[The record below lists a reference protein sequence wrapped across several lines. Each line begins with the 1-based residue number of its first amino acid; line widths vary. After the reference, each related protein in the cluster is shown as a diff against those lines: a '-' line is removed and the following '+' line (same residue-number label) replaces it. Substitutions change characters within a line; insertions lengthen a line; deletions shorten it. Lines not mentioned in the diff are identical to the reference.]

1 MIGAS
6 IEFSVEI
13 PEVQGR
19 ESTFLA
25 ESVFESCASNAS
37 SPSLFPPFSATAAD
51 ILEDLCA
58 HEPNV
63 MIVLHLHAGKSERSR
78 SWLTSMFGGCPGKE
92 DMSAKTSGET
102 GDHCAVGMEWLG
114 EFSLGVE

>member
-1 MIGAS
+1 MIDAS
-6 IEFSVEI
+6 IEFTVEI
-13 PEVQGR
+13 PEVQGW

-25 ESVFESCASNAS
+25 GSVLESCASNVS
-37 SPSLFPPFSATAAD
+37 NSPSLFPPFSVTAAD
-51 ILEDLCA
+51 ILKDLCA

-63 MIVLHLHAGKSERSR
+63 MIVLHSHAGKSERSR

-102 GDHCAVGMEWLG
+102 GDHCAVD
-114 EFSLGVE
+114 VE